1 MKDVR
6 GTLSCFKAYDIR
18 GLVPDELDVEL
29 ARLIGRAFAAILGG
43 GTVAVGRDMR
53 LTGGEIAG
61 ALMQGLTESGV
72 HVCDLGLVGTEE
84 VYFATSHLGLEG
96 GVMVTASHNPAAYN
110 GMKLVKKDA
119 VPVSRDTGLRDI
131 EAMVL
136 EAKRGQRTKGLGE
149 TPSGRVEK
157 RNVRDA
163 YVEHLLTYVDPQ
175 KLPALKIVANA
186 GNGMAGPVVEAMIPH
201 LPFEL
206 IPIAFQLDGSYLV
219 GLLAQEALRN
229 EPGSKIIHDPRL
241 VWNTVEMVE
250 EAGGVPILNKSGHA
264 FMKERMR
271 REDAAF
277 GGEVS
282 AHYYFRRFSYCDSGM
297 IPWLL
302 VASLIGGTNK
312 SLGDLV
318 RDRRSAFPTS
328 GEINLEIADTDTVLK
343 ALKAEFGGRAL
354 SVDETDGI
362 SLEFKDWRTNVRPSN
377 TEPLLR
383 VNVEARGDRRLMEEK
398 TQELLAFMKGSA

>member
-61 ALMQGLTESGV
+61 ALVRGLTESGV

-84 VYFATSHLGLEG
+84 GDFATSHLGLEG

-206 IPIAFQLDGSYLV
+206 IPIAFQSWHRKRCV
-219 GLLAQEALRN
+219 MSRAVR
-229 EPGSKIIHDPRL
+229 S
-241 VWNTVEMVE
+241 
-250 EAGGVPILNKSGHA
+250 S
-264 FMKERMR
+264 
-271 REDAAF
+271 
-277 GGEVS
+277 
-282 AHYYFRRFSYCDSGM
+282 M
-297 IPWLL
+297 IPGLCGTQWRWWNRP
-302 VASLIGGTNK
+302 VAC
-312 SLGDLV
+312 
-318 RDRRSAFPTS
+318 RF
-328 GEINLEIADTDTVLK
+328 
-343 ALKAEFGGRAL
+343 
-354 SVDETDGI
+354 
-362 SLEFKDWRTNVRPSN
+362 
-377 TEPLLR
+377 
-383 VNVEARGDRRLMEEK
+383 
-398 TQELLAFMKGSA
+398 